1 VSASDGQPLREV
13 LAAPV
18 LAGAVVLAGHRGLAR
33 PVERLNVMEVPDILP
48 WVKPHEFLLT
58 TAYPLRG
65 RPESL
70 PQLIADLD
78 DAGLAG
84 IGIKLGRYL
93 DDLPPEVIEAAEARG
108 FPVVQLPD
116 DVGFDEILND
126 VLTGI
131 LNRQAAALARSER
144 IHRAFLQ
151 LVLRGQGL
159 PEIVRD
165 LAELVDAPAAIV
177 GPDGRVLAGARLH
190 ALIGV
195 DGHALDPTDAEV
207 AVASDEVSVQ
217 GRVVPATAVAITAGL
232 RHHGHV
238 IAFAGDDGPTADVQV
253 LETAATVAALALT
266 KQLEIQ
272 AVEDKYRSDLM
283 YDLLRGVDDPDD
295 ALRRAAGFGWELDRR
310 EIVLVL
316 RLDEAPAMVLPDEV
330 HRRVPLA
337 ATVQRAVLD
346 RDAGAAVVRF
356 SQEVVIVT
364 AAFDGT
370 DGRADARRFVRGL
383 ADQATRAVGGSV
395 SAGMSRPVTQVEA
408 IAGAYDQAARAMT
421 VGRDIHGDGA
431 VVHFDDL
438 GAYRILSLVEDRNE
452 LHAFVEEVLG
462 ELAAD
467 TDTGDDLRRTLEVVL
482 ETGGN
487 VAEAARRLHFHY
499 NTLRYRIDKLE
510 SIVGPFTT
518 DARIRLDVQLAL
530 LARSMRSHGTAAP
543 PSLTARA
550 SHGTRER
557 QRPRIGV
564 RDGRSS
570 GSRT

>member
-13 LAAPV
+13 LAVPV

-33 PVERLNVMEVPDILP
+33 TVERLNVMEVPDILP

-93 DDLPPEVIEAAEARG
+93 DDLPSEVIEVAEARG

-177 GPDGRVLAGARLH
+177 GPDGRVLADARLH
-190 ALIGV
+190 DLIGV

-207 AVASDEVSVQ
+207 AVASDEVSIR

-295 ALRRAAGFGWELDRR
+295 ALRRAAGFGWQLDRR

-364 AAFDGT
+364 AAFDGA
-370 DGRADARRFVRGL
+370 DGRANARRFVRGL

-395 SAGMSRPVTQVEA
+395 SAGMSRPVTRVEA

-438 GAYRILSLVEDRNE
+438 GAYRILSLVEDRSE
-452 LHAFVEEVLG
+452 LHAFVDEVLG

-467 TDTGDDLRRTLEVVL
+467 TDTGDDLRRTLQVVL

-518 DARIRLDVQLAL
+518 DARTRLDVQLAL

-543 PSLTARA
+543 PTSAARA
-550 SHGTRER
+550 GPGTRER

>member
-1 VSASDGQPLREV
+1 VTASDGQPLREV

-18 LAGAVVLAGHRGLAR
+18 LAGAVVLAGHRGLDR
-33 PVERLNVMEVPDILP
+33 TVERLNVMEVPDILP

-93 DDLPPEVIEAAEARG
+93 DALPPEVIEVAEARG

-116 DVGFDEILND
+116 GVGFDEILND

-177 GPDGRVLAGARLH
+177 GPDGRVLAGARLDD
-190 ALIGV
+190 LIGV
-195 DGHALDPTDAEV
+195 DDHALDPTDTEV
-207 AVASDEVSVQ
+207 AVGSDEVSIR

-295 ALRRAAGFGWELDRR
+295 ALRRAAGFGWQLDRR

-364 AAFDGT
+364 VAFDGV
-370 DGRADARRFVRGL
+370 DGRSDARRFVRGL

-395 SAGMSRPVTQVEA
+395 SAGMSRPVTRVEA

-438 GAYRILSLVEDRNE
+438 GAYRILSLVEDRSE
-452 LHAFVEEVLG
+452 LHAFVDEVLG

-543 PSLTARA
+543 PSSAARA
-550 SHGTRER
+550 GRGTRER

>member
-1 VSASDGQPLREV
+1 VTASDGQPLREV

-18 LAGAVVLAGHRGLAR
+18 LAGAVVLAGHRGLDR
-33 PVERLNVMEVPDILP
+33 TVERLNVMEVPDILP

-93 DDLPPEVIEAAEARG
+93 DALPPEVIEVAEARG

-116 DVGFDEILND
+116 GVGFDEILND

-177 GPDGRVLAGARLH
+177 GPDGRVLAGARLDD
-190 ALIGV
+190 LIGV
-195 DGHALDPTDAEV
+195 DDHALDPTDTEV
-207 AVASDEVSVQ
+207 AVGSDEVSIR

-295 ALRRAAGFGWELDRR
+295 ALRRAAGFGWQLDRR

-337 ATVQRAVLD
+337 ATVQRAVID

-364 AAFDGT
+364 VAFDGV
-370 DGRADARRFVRGL
+370 DGRSDARRFVRGL

-395 SAGMSRPVTQVEA
+395 SAGMSRPVTRVEA

-438 GAYRILSLVEDRNE
+438 GAYRILSLVEDRSE
-452 LHAFVEEVLG
+452 LHAFVDEVLG

-543 PSLTARA
+543 PSSAARA
-550 SHGTRER
+550 GRGTRER

>member
-13 LAAPV
+13 LAVPV

-33 PVERLNVMEVPDILP
+33 TVERLNVMEVPDILP

-93 DDLPPEVIEAAEARG
+93 DDLPSEVIEVAEARG

-177 GPDGRVLAGARLH
+177 GPDGRVLADARLH
-190 ALIGV
+190 DLIGV

-207 AVASDEVSVQ
+207 AVTSDEVSIR

-295 ALRRAAGFGWELDRR
+295 ALRRAAGFGWQLDRR

-364 AAFDGT
+364 AAFDGA
-370 DGRADARRFVRGL
+370 DGRANARRFVRGL

-395 SAGMSRPVTQVEA
+395 SAGMSRPVTRVEA

-438 GAYRILSLVEDRNE
+438 GAYRILSLVEDRSE
-452 LHAFVEEVLG
+452 LHAFVDEVLG

-467 TDTGDDLRRTLEVVL
+467 TDTGDDLRRTLQVVL

-518 DARIRLDVQLAL
+518 DARTRLDVQLAL

-543 PSLTARA
+543 PTSAARA
-550 SHGTRER
+550 GPGTRER